1 MIFNQAQAAEMTP
14 TSSTTTAT
22 TAVPAAV
29 PSDMQ
34 SDAMLLNVGM
44 VIVMA
49 VLFYLLLIRP
59 QQNRFKEH
67 KQMIN
72 KLGQGSKV
80 VTQGGLV
87 GVIEKSINDHEIV
100 LDCGNGVKVNMLR
113 SYIIGSYD
121 DAVSTPA
128 NDDKK
133 NKKDK
138 SAK

>member
-14 TSSTTTAT
+14 TTATTVAT
-22 TAVPAAV
+22 TAVPIAPAE
-29 PSDMQ
+29 MQ
-34 SDAMLLNVGM
+34 SDAMLLNIGM
-44 VIVMA
+44 VLVMA
-49 VLFYLLLIRP
+49 ALFYILLIRP

-72 KLGQGSKV
+72 KLGHGSKV

-87 GVIEKSINDHEIV
+87 GVIEKTINDHEIV

-113 SYIIGSYD
+113 SYIIGSYS
-121 DAVSTPA
+121 DAVSAPA

-133 NKKDK
+133 NKKDT